1 MRVALLLFISILT
14 GSSFGQ
20 SDLVINEL
28 QAANRHTYVAPD
40 GSTPDWIEV
49 YNAGTS
55 PIDLHGMRFAVVGR
69 QHVMEP
75 LVVAPGEHRLLWF
88 DGRPARGA
96 DHMGFSLPRK
106 GGTLLL
112 IAADGITIQDVFTY
126 PAMAGDL
133 SVGRL
138 RDGLRDWTFF
148 TCATPGTPNE
158 EERSF
163 KVEHERRNRT
173 VLGAALPRER
183 NWHCLL
189 KKARSSGTPWMAPSP
204 PTCMV

>member
-96 DHMGFSLPRK
+96 DPWASRFRAKEAHCCSLLPMVSRSRMYSPIRH
-106 GGTLLL
+106 GG
-112 IAADGITIQDVFTY
+112 
-126 PAMAGDL
+126 
-133 SVGRL
+133 
-138 RDGLRDWTFF
+138 
-148 TCATPGTPNE
+148 
-158 EERSF
+158 
-163 KVEHERRNRT
+163 
-173 VLGAALPRER
+173 
-183 NWHCLL
+183 
-189 KKARSSGTPWMAPSP
+189 
-204 PTCMV
+204 